1 MNAQMFK
8 YIVNGIIATVVHF
21 SIFSINIELFS
32 IRPISL
38 ANFIASFFGM
48 TSSFIGNRLFVFNN
62 YAPILQQFYKFW
74 LLYFAIAVLHT
85 VTLFLWSD
93 IMNFNYKTGFLLATI
108 MQFLLSYSGNKVLVF
123 K

>member
-1 MNAQMFK
+1 
-8 YIVNGIIATVVHF
+8 
-21 SIFSINIELFS
+21 
-32 IRPISL
+32 
-38 ANFIASFFGM
+38 M